1 MISRT
6 ADFGYSSAI
15 TALWLIF
22 KTWIVWK
29 TAVGLVLLLSFNCG
43 FGLLRFWWWS
53 DLSKEIG
60 IYGCWT
66 LLLKRASR
74 LPSFRCSFW
83 VFRGVFFWKHV
94 ETTISPC
101 QKAENKRLTPI
112 LLGDKNLSFFRWL
125 LDCIMAH
132 QGRHFMDILEPTLGN
147 LIREVIPGAPKRQKV
162 GECWE
167 CFWKHQ
173 FYVGLLQQILWDI
186 VLMGS
191 FFRFFGRQKWFNS
204 KTSSVGLVQT
214 AWQLWRQ
221 VAFAMEKG
229 AVVDLPHLGLGKGI
243 SVQRQGWWILDPLE
257 IDSIWC
263 YAMLD
268 ANWYIK
274 CRFLAS
280 VVRIFEARV
289 QPRNGDSW
297 LGLGCGQR
305 SWYRCWPGSSAD
317 QFVSISI
324 WCLHNRC

>member
-29 TAVGLVLLLSFNCG
+29 TAVGLVQLLSFNCG

-167 CFWKHQ
+167 CFGNINFMLDCCNKSFETLYFFWKTEVIQ
-173 FYVGLLQQILWDI
+173 FQNVISGSGPNSLTALET
-186 VLMGS
+186 GS
-191 FFRFFGRQKWFNS
+191 FCNGKRCCGR
-204 KTSSVGLVQT
+204 
-214 AWQLWRQ
+214 
-221 VAFAMEKG
+221 
-229 AVVDLPHLGLGKGI
+229 
-243 SVQRQGWWILDPLE
+243 
-257 IDSIWC
+257 
-263 YAMLD
+263 
-268 ANWYIK
+268 
-274 CRFLAS
+274 LA
-280 VVRIFEARV
+280 A
-289 QPRNGDSW
+289 PW
-297 LGLGCGQR
+297 T
-305 SWYRCWPGSSAD
+305 W
-317 QFVSISI
+317 
-324 WCLHNRC
+324 